1 MQFLFRSLINPISLI
16 PSKVYIPM
24 ERVAALVE
32 KLTNQL
38 AQKADKSQLKQTAV
52 QLLAE
57 LSETDQFNNLPNNVS
72 VMIPGGVD
80 FQPNA
85 IDEPVEVRIPSLP
98 KLEPVTPTYST
109 YPTNPLPSSVDN
121 NVPSNKEGTSTTPLE
136 INATV
141 TTSELQEKLALDP
154 IKDLKA
160 AIGINDKFQF
170 IEMLFGG
177 DEKAFDQAIKSINGF
192 KIYAEAQFWV
202 KSNLREKY
210 NWDDTTTVVKS
221 FDLLVKRRFA

>member
-1 MQFLFRSLINPISLI
+1 
-16 PSKVYIPM
+16 M

-38 AQKADKSQLKQTAV
+38 AQKADKSQLKQTVV

-72 VMIPGGVD
+72 VMIPGGVESN
-80 FQPNA
+80 F
-85 IDEPVEVRIPSLP
+85 ESKTTEELVEVRIPSLP
-98 KLEPVTPTYST
+98 KLEPINPENHHTIPTVVTH
-109 YPTNPLPSSVDN
+109 
-121 NVPSNKEGTSTTPLE
+121 NVPSNKEATSINTLE

-154 IKDLKA
+154 IKDLKS

-177 DEKAFDQAIKSINGF
+177 DEKAFDQAVKSINGF

-202 KSNLREKY
+202 KSNLREQY
-210 NWDDTTTVVKS
+210 NWDDSTTVVKS

>member
-16 PSKVYIPM
+16 PSKVDIPM

-38 AQKADKSQLKQTAV
+38 AEKADKSQLKQTAV
-52 QLLAE
+52 QLLAA

-72 VMIPGGVD
+72 VMIPGV
-80 FQPNA
+80 A
-85 IDEPVEVRIPSLP
+85 EEVEVSIT
-98 KLEPVTPTYST
+98 KT
-109 YPTNPLPSSVDN
+109 
-121 NVPSNKEGTSTTPLE
+121 
-136 INATV
+136 
-141 TTSELQEKLALDP
+141 ELQEKLALDP

-170 IEMLFGG
+170 IATLFGG
-177 DEKAFDQAIKSINGF
+177 DEKSFEQAVKTINGF
-192 KIYAEAQFWV
+192 KIYAEAQFWI
-202 KSNLREKY
+202 KSNLREQNK
-210 NWDDTTTVVKS
+210 WDETAEVVKA

>member
-1 MQFLFRSLINPISLI
+1 
-16 PSKVYIPM
+16 M

-32 KLTNQL
+32 KITNQL

-72 VMIPGGVD
+72 VMIPGGVESN
-80 FQPNA
+80 FESMPKEETVA
-85 IDEPVEVRIPSLP
+85 VRIPSLP
-98 KLEPVTPTYST
+98 KLEPEAPTHKEETIS
-109 YPTNPLPSSVDN
+109 PTSPI
-121 NVPSNKEGTSTTPLE
+121 SNSNIPIE

-154 IKDLKA
+154 IKDLKS

-170 IEMLFGG
+170 IETLFGG
-177 DEKAFDQAIKSINGF
+177 DEKAFDQAVKSINGF

-202 KSNLREKY
+202 KSNLREQY
-210 NWDDTTTVVKS
+210 NWDDTTEVVKS